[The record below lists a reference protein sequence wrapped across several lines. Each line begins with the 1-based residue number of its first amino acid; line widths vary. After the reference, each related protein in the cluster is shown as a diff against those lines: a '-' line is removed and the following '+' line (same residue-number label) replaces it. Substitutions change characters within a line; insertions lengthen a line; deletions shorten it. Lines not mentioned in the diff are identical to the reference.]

1 MRSDTRPPRA
11 ASRGG
16 GFVQIILV
24 LLVVGIVTLIAL
36 RMLQR
41 APLPSI
47 SPGSG
52 NPARSVLQSVELEVE
67 GMTSE
72 ADAAQVEEGLRK
84 VPGVASVRV
93 EVSAGTA
100 RVTFNPAQTNPD
112 TLVAAVARSGFRA
125 RR

>member
-1 MRSDTRPPRA
+1 MTSGTKPVRA

-16 GFVQIILV
+16 GFVQVVLV
-24 LLVVGIVTLIAL
+24 LLVMGIVTLIAL
-36 RMLQR
+36 RMFQR

-47 SPGSG
+47 APGSG
-52 NPARSVLQSVELEVE
+52 HPARAVLQSVDLQVE

-112 TLVAAVARSGFRA
+112 QLVAAVARAGFRA

>member
-1 MRSDTRPPRA
+1 MTSQARREHPA
-11 ASRGG
+11 CRGG
-16 GFVQIILV
+16 GFVQVVLV
-24 LLVVGIVTLIAL
+24 LLVMGIVTLIAL
-36 RMLQR
+36 RMFQR
-41 APLPSI
+41 SPLPSV
-47 SPGSG
+47 SPGTG
-52 NPARSVLQSVELEVE
+52 HPARAVLQSVDLQVE

-84 VPGVASVRV
+84 VLGVASVRV

-112 TLVAAVARSGFRA
+112 QLVAAVARAGFRA